1 MGHIVTQVILYH
13 MIRFEFHNNSP
24 FQTCWITVLNI
35 QCFLS
40 KACLDGHYGLNCALK
55 CVGRCKDHDLCNH
68 TTGLCDNGCAD
79 GWTGGNC
86 TDGCSEN

>member
-1 MGHIVTQVILYH
+1 MGLIVTQVILYH

-40 KACLDGHYGLNCALK
+40 KACLDGHYGLTCALK
-55 CVGRCKDHDLCNH
+55 CVGRCKDHDPCNH
-68 TTGLCDNGCAD
+68 TTGLCDKGCAD